1 MILPKRSAKMPDI
14 SWNDLHY
21 VLAVGRTRAIG
32 PAARRLGVNETT
44 VSRRIARAEQS
55 LGSKLFDR
63 IRGAMIPTR
72 AGVIAM
78 ERAERVEAE
87 IDRLKGLAAGAD
99 QALAGTVRITA
110 IPLIVNRLLMPNL
123 RHLYAAHPRLHIE
136 AIAEPRNISITRRD
150 ADLALRLA
158 RPHREQRILSRR
170 IGNLTYAAYGPSRPV
185 SRSLPWITYETGLA
199 ALPHVAWIND
209 TIERE
214 EENAPILTVNDS
226 EVALHAIK
234 AGVGKSLLPCAIA
247 DREKGVA
254 RLSGPLLDREL
265 WLLVHPELR
274 NLARIRAVVAWLDAL
289 VENFASSA
297 RR

>member
-1 MILPKRSAKMPDI
+1 MPDI
-14 SWNDLHY
+14 SWNDLRY
-21 VLAVGRTRAIG
+21 VLAVGRTRALA

-44 VSRRIARAEQS
+44 VARRIVRLEQS

-63 IRGAMIPTR
+63 IRGTMIPTH
-72 AGVIAM
+72 AGHIAV
-78 ERAERVEAE
+78 ERAEQMEAE
-87 IDRLKGLAAGAD
+87 IDRLKGLATGAD
-99 QALAGTVRITA
+99 QAVAGTVRITS

-123 RHLYAAHPRLHIE
+123 EPLYAAHPHLHIE

-158 RPHREQRILSRR
+158 RPDREQGILSRR
-170 IGNLTYAAYGPSRPV
+170 IGNLTYAAYGPSKRLGCA
-185 SRSLPWITYETGLA
+185 LPWITYATGLA

-209 TIERE
+209 AIEQE
-214 EENAPILTVNDS
+214 EGNGPSLTVNDS
-226 EVALHAIK
+226 EVALHAVK

-247 DREKGVA
+247 DREKGIA

-274 NLARIRAVVAWLDAL
+274 NLARIRTVIAWLDTL
-289 VENFASSA
+289 VEEFAGSA